1 MKRREFITFL
11 GGAATASSVSWPLA
25 APAQQ
30 QSRMRRIGVLMA
42 YAEDDLEA
50 QAWIRTLLQGL
61 KEHGWIDG
69 STARFDYRWA
79 TGNLKPMGSYA
90 AELMALNP
98 DLIVAAATPAL
109 EAVWRETRSVPIV
122 FVNVA
127 DPIGQGFVAGMA
139 QPGGNV
145 TGFTSFEFSMG
156 GKWVEVLK
164 EISPSLVRS
173 LIIYN
178 PATAPYFPLFFRWIE
193 AASASFSVKL
203 IVTPVHDAAE
213 IERVIATAAHESNS
227 SLIVVPSAFMTTH
240 RELIIGAA
248 ARHRLPAIYG
258 YGYYAASGGL
268 VSYGFDV
275 RDLFRRAA
283 SYVDRILKGTKP
295 ADLPVQAPTTYQL
308 VINLRTAKTLGVEIP
323 PTPIAR
329 ADEVIE

>member
-1 MKRREFITFL
+1 MRRREFITLL
-11 GGAATASSVSWPLA
+11 GGAAAWPLA
-25 APAQQ
+25 ARAQQ

-50 QAWIRTLLQGL
+50 QSWIRALLQGL

-69 STARFDYRWA
+69 STIRLDCRWA
-79 TGNLKPMGSYA
+79 RGNLKPMGSNA

-109 EAVWRETRSVPIV
+109 EAVSQETRSVPIV

-139 QPGGNV
+139 HPGGNI

-164 EISPSLVRS
+164 EISPSLVR
-173 LIIYN
+173 IVVTYN
-178 PATAPYFPLFFRWIE
+178 PATAPYFPLFFQWIE
-193 AASASFSVKL
+193 TAATSFAVKL
-203 IVTPVHDAAE
+203 IVTPVHDATE
-213 IERVIATAAHESNS
+213 IERVIATAADESNS
-227 SLIVVPSAFMTTH
+227 SLIVVPSAFMTIH
-240 RELIIGAA
+240 RELIIRAA

-283 SYVDRILKGTKP
+283 SYVDRILKGAKP
-295 ADLPVQAPTTYQL
+295 ADLPVQTPTTYQL
-308 VINLRTAKTLGVEIP
+308 VINLRTAKALGLEIP
-323 PTPIAR
+323 PALIAR

>member
-1 MKRREFITFL
+1 MKRRAFITLL
-11 GGAATASSVSWPLA
+11 GGAAAVWP
-25 APAQQ
+25 PAVRAQTKQ
-30 QSRMRRIGVLMA
+30 MRRIGVVMA

-50 QAWIRTLLQGL
+50 QAWIRALLQGL
-61 KEHGWIDG
+61 KDHGWVDG

-79 TGNLKPMGSYA
+79 SGNLEPMGSYA

-127 DPIGQGFVAGMA
+127 DPIGQGSVASMA

-156 GKWVEVLK
+156 SKWVEVLK
-164 EISPSLVRS
+164 EISPSLVRIV
-173 LIIYN
+173 IIYN
-178 PATAPYFPLFFRWIE
+178 PTTAPYFPLFFRWIE
-193 AASASFSVKL
+193 AAAASFAVKL
-203 IVTPVHDAAE
+203 IVTPIHDAAE

-248 ARHRLPAIYG
+248 ARDRLPAIYG
-258 YGYYAASGGL
+258 YSYYAASGGL

-275 RDLFRRAA
+275 HDLFRRAA
-283 SYVDRILKGTKP
+283 SYVDRILKGAKP

-308 VINLRTAKTLGVEIP
+308 VINLRTARALGLEIP
-323 PTPIAR
+323 PTLLAR

>member
-1 MKRREFITFL
+1 MRRREFITL
-11 GGAATASSVSWPLA
+11 VGGIAAAWPRALRA
-25 APAQQ
+25 Q
-30 QSRMRRIGVLMA
+30 QSRMRCIGVLMA
-42 YAEDDLEA
+42 CAEDDLEA
-50 QAWIRTLLQGL
+50 QSWIRALQQGL

-69 STARFDYRWA
+69 STVRLDYRWA
-79 TGNLKPMGSYA
+79 RGNLKPMGSNA

-98 DLIVAAATPAL
+98 NLIVAAATPAL
-109 EAVWRETRSVPIV
+109 EAVSRETRSVPIV

-139 QPGGNV
+139 HPGGNV

-164 EISPSLVRS
+164 EISPSLVR
-173 LIIYN
+173 IVVTYN

-193 AASASFSVKL
+193 SAASSFAVKL
-203 IVTPVHDAAE
+203 IVTPVHDTME
-213 IERVIATAAHESNS
+213 IERVITTAAHESNS

-240 RELIIGAA
+240 RELIVGAA

-283 SYVDRILKGTKP
+283 SYVDRILKGAKP

-308 VINLRTAKTLGVEIP
+308 VINLRTAKALGLEIP
-323 PTPIAR
+323 PTLIAR

>member
-1 MKRREFITFL
+1 MRRREFITLL
-11 GGAATASSVSWPLA
+11 GGAASSAAWPLA
-25 APAQQ
+25 AEAQQ

-50 QAWIRTLLQGL
+50 QAWIRALLQGL

-69 STARFDYRWA
+69 STASFDYRWA
-79 TGNLKPMGSYA
+79 RGNLKPMGPYA

-127 DPIGQGFVAGMA
+127 DPIGPGFVAGMA
-139 QPGGNV
+139 HPGGNV

-164 EISPSLVRS
+164 EISPSLVR
-173 LIIYN
+173 IVVTYN

-193 AASASFSVKL
+193 TAAPSFAVKL

-213 IERVIATAAHESNS
+213 IEHVIATAAHESNS

-283 SYVDRILKGTKP
+283 SYVDRILKGAKP

-308 VINLRTAKTLGVEIP
+308 VINLRTAKALGLTVPETLL
-323 PTPIAR
+323 AR

>member
-1 MKRREFITFL
+1 
-11 GGAATASSVSWPLA
+11 
-25 APAQQ
+25 
-30 QSRMRRIGVLMA
+30 
-42 YAEDDLEA
+42 
-50 QAWIRTLLQGL
+50 
-61 KEHGWIDG
+61 
-69 STARFDYRWA
+69 
-79 TGNLKPMGSYA
+79 
-90 AELMALNP
+90 
-98 DLIVAAATPAL
+98 L

-156 GKWVEVLK
+156 GKWVEVLN
-164 EISPSLVRS
+164 EISPSLVRIV
-173 LIIYN
+173 IIYN

-193 AASASFSVKL
+193 AAAASFAVKL

-240 RELIIGAA
+240 REFIIGAA

-268 VSYGFDV
+268 VSYGFEV

-283 SYVDRILKGTKP
+283 SYVDRILKGATP

-308 VINLRTAKTLGVEIP
+308 VINLRTAKALGVEIP
-323 PTPIAR
+323 PTLVAR